1 MVLCTSQSREH
12 LLGVCRPGLGD
23 LKCCL
28 RAETL
33 VWSRPSRELKCV
45 SSGKVDRDGAQSRI
59 RDFTGNRRQKGLS
72 HQPLVSK

>member
-23 LKCCL
+23 LKCSV

-33 VWSRPSRELKCV
+33 VGSRPSHELKCV
-45 SSGKVDRDGAQSRI
+45 SPGKVERDRAQSRI
-59 RDFTGNRRQKGLS
+59 GDFTGNGGQRQLP
-72 HQPLVSK
+72 HRPLVSK